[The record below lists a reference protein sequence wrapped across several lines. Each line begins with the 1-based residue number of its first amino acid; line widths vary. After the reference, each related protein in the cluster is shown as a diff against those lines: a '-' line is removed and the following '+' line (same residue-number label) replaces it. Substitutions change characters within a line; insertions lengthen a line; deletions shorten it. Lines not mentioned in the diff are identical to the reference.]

1 MVSLFLASE
10 GDGPKEPYRLHWK
23 FKESELVWLP
33 LCRREVST
41 SVMRTIRGSKVPKLN
56 RKPSK
61 VLCELEIVALNKS
74 IMLWTLWAVY
84 LVEKENHWFRFFVA
98 LRLCSCS
105 NHHSHGCIL
114 CHKSIGGWCSDETT
128 RGDPPLKKLI
138 TKFIAFATEMEKD
151 GNNFNDSEKL
161 YKSFLQDLATFELP
175 LLKTMA
181 MINANK
187 WDQENFTNL
196 SSGT

>member
-1 MVSLFLASE
+1 MKIQRAWTGLIA
-10 GDGPKEPYRLHWK
+10 
-23 FKESELVWLP
+23 P
-33 LCRREVST
+33 LQKRSMHNCDEDNK
-41 SVMRTIRGSKVPKLN
+41 GSKVPKLN
-56 RKPSK
+56 PKPIK
-61 VLCELEIVALNKS
+61 VLCELEIVALYKS
-74 IMLWTLWAVY
+74 IMLWTLCAVY

-98 LRLCSCS
+98 LRLCSHG

-161 YKSFLQDLATFELP
+161 YKSFLQDLATFELR

-187 WDQENFTNL
+187 WEQESFTNL